1 LEHILSDQQAE
12 LIQELEPHVL
22 RCIKDQNGNHVIQKA
37 IQCLDARRV
46 QFILDSIDGQVGGL
60 ANHPYGC
67 RVIQRVLETCV
78 DPAKRRI
85 FGELHACGSTIISD
99 QYGNYVA
106 QNMMQHGSPEDRAKV
121 ISLVKQNLVPFAKH
135 KFASNVVER
144 CLEDGSAQQRRELM
158 EELASKPDALYQLIR
173 DSYGNYVIR
182 ECFYVFGEREHC

>member
-12 LIQELEPHVL
+12 LIQELEDHVI

-37 IQCLDARRV
+37 IQCLDSRRV
-46 QFILDSIDGQVGGL
+46 QFILDAIDGQIGAL

-78 DPAKRRI
+78 EPAKRRI
-85 FGELHACGSTIISD
+85 FAELHAYGSTLISD
-99 QYGNYVA
+99 QFGNYVA

-121 ISLVKQNLVPFAKH
+121 INLVKQNLVALAKH

-144 CLEDGSAQQRRELM
+144 CLVDGTPQQRRELM
-158 EELASKPDALYQLIR
+158 DELVSRHDATYQLLK
-173 DSYGNYVIR
+173 DQFGNYVIR
-182 ECFYVFGEREHC
+182 KWTSDSGDRHR